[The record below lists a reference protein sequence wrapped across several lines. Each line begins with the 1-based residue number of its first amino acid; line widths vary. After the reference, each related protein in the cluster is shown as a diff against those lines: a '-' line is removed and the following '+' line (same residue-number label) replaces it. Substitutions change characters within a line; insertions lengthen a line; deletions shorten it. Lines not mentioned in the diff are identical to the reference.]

1 MKISAISI
9 SRKSVWD
16 ECTQLYKYKY
26 DIEIP
31 SPEEEPFY
39 FTYGK
44 LIHKISEEFVSRKG
58 KTALGKVALL
68 VLEGKIPIDKKNGE
82 PIFAPPLPV
91 SYKKRLPEHIESI
104 AKITKQLGVG
114 GIVEYE
120 FMYDL
125 DPPNKKYIRGFID
138 RIIKK
143 KDHYFILDYKTS
155 KKGMYRKNRSNI
167 TSDLQLRVYARVIQR
182 ENDVPAKNIY
192 AGLYYLEG
200 AELVGARFTDKS
212 LIKAEEELLHT
223 YRQIENTPSDKAWG
237 NVGHHCRRCDYVKIC
252 PFYRLTK

>member
-1 MKISAISI
+1 MNITAISV

-16 ECTQLYKYKY
+16 QCTQLYRYKY
-26 DIEIP
+26 HLKIP
-31 SPEEEPFY
+31 PPGEEPFY

-44 LIHKISEEFVSRKG
+44 LVHKISEEFVSRKG

-68 VLEGKIPIDKKNGE
+68 VLEGKIPIDEKNGK
-82 PIFAPPLPV
+82 PVFAPSLPAA
-91 SYKKRLPEHIESI
+91 YKKRLPGHIDAI
-104 AKITKQLGVG
+104 AKITKQLGTS

-120 FMYDL
+120 FLYDL
-125 DPPNKKYIRGFID
+125 DPPNKKFVRGFID

-143 KDHYFILDYKTS
+143 KDNYFILDYKTS
-155 KKGMYRKNRSNI
+155 KKGIYRKTRSNI
-167 TSDLQLRVYARVIQR
+167 RSDLELRAYARVIQR

-212 LIKAEEELLHT
+212 LMKAEESLLYT
-223 YRQIENTPSDKAWG
+223 YKQIENTPEDKAWG
-237 NVGHHCRRCDYVKIC
+237 NVGRHCRRCDYVNRC
-252 PFYRLTK
+252 PFHRLT